1 MTYANLTIGRKITG
15 GFALVFVLLA
25 AVTAVAYLALGASG
39 RKFGLYVASAQE
51 TNAAASLENAMLSL
65 KMQVNEFLATG
76 SAGSVEQYDRAK
88 TELDADFGL
97 AEQRIVDAGRARELA
112 SAKRLL
118 AQYDNAFHRVVENQ
132 RQLGEVERGTL
143 TPAADEISG
152 SLQKML
158 TAARDQGD
166 MNAAFTISSALKALF
181 ECTSDMGSFLL
192 TSRPEQAVGARN
204 ALAVTLGQIQ
214 RIQKDQA
221 DLEKVDAS
229 LKDPAKEALIRS
241 LQAAAAAY
249 AGGLDRV
256 VALKTGRDQ
265 ITTTEL
271 NRIAPQFT
279 GALATVRQA
288 VREFQGQLEDR
299 MRVEDGRNRLAV
311 TWGTLLGCL
320 LVLGVALRIG
330 RGISRPIGAI
340 ATRLASESA
349 QTNAAALQVS
359 QVSQAIAEG
368 ASQQA
373 SAIEESSSALHE
385 MASMTTRNSENA
397 QMAKTLAGEARATAD
412 AGAREMEEMKAA
424 MSAIKASSAEISKII
439 KTIDE
444 IAFQTNILALN
455 AAVEAARAG
464 EAGAGFAVVADEVRT
479 LAQRC
484 AQAAHETSDKISD
497 STAKSEQGVAISAKM
512 ADNLGAIVERIRKL
526 DEMIAGIAQASHEQS
541 DGIGQLNNSMAGMD
555 KVTQSNA
562 ALAQQSAASSDEL
575 KAQAEQVQAAV
586 AELMGMV
593 DGQTGSAHPALAAS
607 GILTPSLPGGL
618 GRGSRGY
625 RSNGE
630 GDGRAAPGRHPGARR
645 YFRPPAPGSNGS
657 ASLGAGSNGAH
668 GSNGSHGAPGSNGR
682 RDSRPGSAAADN
694 HFVDQF

>member
-1 MTYANLTIGRKITG
+1 MSLYK
-15 GFALVFVLLA
+15 
-25 AVTAVAYLALGASG
+25 AS
-39 RKFGLYVASAQE
+39 V
-51 TNAAASLENAMLSL
+51 
-65 KMQVNEFLATG
+65 
-76 SAGSVEQYDRAK
+76 
-88 TELDADFGL
+88 
-97 AEQRIVDAGRARELA
+97 
-112 SAKRLL
+112 
-118 AQYDNAFHRVVENQ
+118 
-132 RQLGEVERGTL
+132 
-143 TPAADEISG
+143 PP
-152 SLQKML
+152 LQKML

-166 MNAAFTISSALKALF
+166 MNAAFTISSALKAFF
-181 ECTSDMGSFLL
+181 ECTSDMSSFLL
-192 TSRPEQAVGARN
+192 TSRPEQAAGARS
-204 ALAVTLGQIQ
+204 ALDVTLGQIK
-214 RIQKDQA
+214 RIEKDQA

-229 LKDPAKEALIRS
+229 LKDPAKEALIHS

-249 AGGLDRV
+249 AGGLDRT
-256 VALKTGRDQ
+256 VALKTERDQ
-265 ITTTEL
+265 IATNEL

-279 GALATVRQA
+279 AALAAVRQA
-288 VREFQGQLEDR
+288 VRDFQSQLESR
-299 MRVEDGRNRLAV
+299 MQVEERRNEMVV
-311 TWGTLLGCL
+311 TWGTLGGCL
-320 LVLGVALRIG
+320 LVLGIAARIA
-330 RGISRPIGAI
+330 RGINRPIGSI

-349 QTNAAALQVS
+349 QTNAAAHQLS
-359 QVSQAIAEG
+359 QVSQSIADG

-397 QMAKTLAGEARATAD
+397 QMAKTLASEARATAD

-497 STAKSEQGVAISAKM
+497 SAAKSEQGVAISAKM
-512 ADNLGAIVERIRKL
+512 AGNLSAIVERIRKL

-586 AELMGMV
+586 SELMRMV
-593 DGQTGSAHPALAAS
+593 DGDGATAS
-607 GILTPSLPGGL
+607 RVPPTPGIVSPVL
-618 GRGSRGY
+618 
-625 RSNGE
+625 
-630 GDGRAAPGRHPGARR
+630 
-645 YFRPPAPGSNGS
+645 PGSNG
-657 ASLGAGSNGAH
+657 H
-668 GSNGSHGAPGSNGR
+668 GSNGRGETRYAPTRNGNGIRESEAYFGASAKRGTR
-682 RDSRPGSAAADN
+682 RTPAAADSN
-694 HFVDQF
+694 FVDQY